1 MIKKEAV
8 TIIGAGPV
16 GLLLAILLA
25 KRGYHIDLYE
35 RFSEE
40 ELCQHAST
48 RSFSITFFKRGLDI
62 LQRAGLLDDFS
73 PHLLPITGSVIHPL
87 FDDEIVLDANTT
99 RTPYHVIKRSTIVEI
114 MMREI
119 AQYPHIT
126 LHFNKSVVSVDR
138 YRNTMFIEDTK
149 NGKHEI
155 IPISVVFGADGAHSQ
170 IRKFVYEG
178 QNAEFTEE
186 YEQWKYKQIFFP
198 ADVVKKM
205 NLQQDRMH
213 LWPREKAM
221 LLIFP
226 NAEGSMTG
234 MLVLSSFEQFQT
246 REDVKA
252 FISKKFEALLPNLG
266 QITNNI
272 LKNPVGKFV
281 SIHVNPWYYKGK
293 MALLG
298 DAAHASL
305 PSHGQGITAGFE
317 DVWSL
322 IELLDTYGPAWD
334 RIFPEYQEKRK
345 KHADALVDVSKSSF
359 IRFMRH
365 KKADYEA
372 VYDRV
377 DELLYKF
384 FPWFWQPPF
393 YVLMS
398 SYTKGF
404 ADIAAIHKKQRRIGK
419 YLGISL
425 AVWIF
430 TKILSF
436 IETITSSHS

>member
-1 MIKKEAV
+1 MNKKESINIV
-8 TIIGAGPV
+8 GAGPV

-25 KRGYHIDLYE
+25 KRGYSTNVYE

-40 ELCQHAST
+40 ELCQHASV

-62 LQRAGLLDDFS
+62 LQKAGLLDDFT

-87 FDDEIVLDANTT
+87 FDDEIVLDANAT
-99 RTPYHVIKRSTIVEI
+99 RTPYHVIKRSSIVEV
-114 MMREI
+114 MMNQIR
-119 AQYPHIT
+119 QYPQIT
-126 LHFNKSVVSVDR
+126 MHFNKSVLSIDR
-138 YRNTMFIEDTK
+138 YKKKMIIEDIKT
-149 NGKHEI
+149 GQHETASF
-155 IPISVVFGADGAHSQ
+155 SVIFGADGAHSHV
-170 IRKFVYEG
+170 RKFVYEG
-178 QNAEFTEE
+178 QDSCFTEE
-186 YEQWKYKQIFFP
+186 YEEWKYKQVFFP

-205 NLQQDRMH
+205 NLQPDRMH
-213 LWPREKAM
+213 LWPRERAM

-234 MLVLSSFEQFQT
+234 MLVLSSFDHFKTKDE
-246 REDVKA
+246 VKA
-252 FISKKFEALLPNLG
+252 FMTEKFEALLPNIDE
-266 QITNNI
+266 ITENI

-281 SIHVNPWYYKGK
+281 SIHVEPWYYKGT

-317 DVWSL
+317 DVWTL
-322 IELLDTYGPAWD
+322 IELLDTHGPIWE
-334 RIFPEYQEKRK
+334 RIFPEYQEQRK

-359 IRFMRH
+359 VRFMRH

-377 DELLYKF
+377 DELLHKL
-384 FPWFWQPPF
+384 FPGLWQPPF

-404 ADIAAIHKKQRRIGK
+404 ADILAIHKKQRTIGK

-430 TKILSF
+430 TKILSY
-436 IETITSSHS
+436 IENSTSSTS